1 MELHRPS
8 GNAALGFG
16 FAATTMVLWGVLPL
30 ALKHVL
36 TLLDAVTITWFR
48 FLFSALVLAVLLWRR
63 GALPPVR
70 SFGRGVWVLLGAA
83 TLGLA
88 VNYISY
94 LIGLDWTTPANSQVL
109 IQLAP
114 LLLAL
119 GGIFVFGEH
128 FTRIQWM
135 GFGILVSGLAL
146 FSWSQL
152 GVLASVLDTY
162 VAGVGMIVFAAVT
175 WAGYGLAQKQ
185 LLRHLPSQA
194 VMLLIYAGCTVCFAP
209 FAAPATL
216 APLGTTAWLVLL
228 FCAANTLVGYGA
240 FAAALEHWEASRVSA
255 VLSVTPLATLGFAAL
270 ARLWIP
276 GSVPV
281 EQLSASSFIG
291 AGLVVLGSLTTSLGG
306 RDSRTEARPVA
317 TD

>member
-1 MELHRPS
+1 
-8 GNAALGFG
+8 
-16 FAATTMVLWGVLPL
+16 MVLWGVLPL
-30 ALKHVL
+30 ALKYVL
-36 TLLDAVTITWFR
+36 GLLDAATITWFR
-48 FLFSALVLAVLLWRR
+48 FLFSAVVLAALLWRS

-70 SFGRGVWVLLGAA
+70 SFRRGTWWLLAAA

-94 LIGLDWTTPANSQVL
+94 LVGLDWTTPANSQVL

-119 GGIFVFGEH
+119 GGIFVFGEE
-128 FTRIQWM
+128 FTRLQWL
-135 GFGILVSGLAL
+135 GFGVLVSGLAL

-152 GVLASVLDTY
+152 SALAATLDTY
-162 VAGVGMIVFAAVT
+162 VAGVGMIAFAAVT

-185 LLRHLPSQA
+185 LLRDLSSPA
-194 VMLLIYAGCTVCFAP
+194 VMLLIYTGCTVCFAP
-209 FAAPATL
+209 FSAPATL
-216 APLGTTAWLVLL
+216 APLGTLGWLVLL

-255 VLSVTPLATLGFAAL
+255 VLSVTPLATLAFATL

-276 GSVPV
+276 ESVPA
-281 EQLSASSFIG
+281 EQLSLLSFAG

-306 RDSRTEARPVA
+306 RD
-317 TD
+317 

>member
-1 MELHRPS
+1 
-8 GNAALGFG
+8 
-16 FAATTMVLWGVLPL
+16 MVLWGVLPL

-36 TLLDAVTITWFR
+36 GLLDAVTITWFR
-48 FLFSALVLAVLLWRR
+48 FLFSAVVLAVLLWKR
-63 GALPPVR
+63 GSLPSVR
-70 SFGRGVWVLLGAA
+70 SFGRGTWLLLGAA

-94 LIGLDWTTPANSQVL
+94 LVGLDWTTPANSQVL

-119 GGIFVFGEH
+119 GGIFVFGEE
-128 FTRIQWM
+128 FTRLQWF
-135 GFGILVSGLAL
+135 GFGVLVSGLAL

-152 GVLASVLDTY
+152 SVLASTLDTY
-162 VAGVGMIVFAAVT
+162 VAGVGMIVFAAVM

-185 LLRHLPSQA
+185 LLRDLSSPA
-194 VMLLIYAGCTVCFAP
+194 VMLLIYTGCTVCFAP

-216 APLGTTAWLVLL
+216 APLGAMGWLVLL
-228 FCAANTLVGYGA
+228 FCAANTLIGYGA

-255 VLSVTPLATLGFAAL
+255 VLSATPLATLGFAAL

-276 GSVPV
+276 ESVPA
-281 EQLSASSFIG
+281 EQLSLLSFAG

-306 RDSRTEARPVA
+306 RD
-317 TD
+317 